1 MTLVQNFPALCIL
14 LTLVCA
20 VLTSVLKRRSAA
32 VVTGMVL
39 VINLVLNIMAL
50 MYTLKTGESY
60 VYRMGHFP
68 APWGNELRV
77 GVLETGTASVLLLVV
92 LLSYLGAYRRSM
104 QKIEPT
110 KYNLYGVMVDL
121 CVLSLQA
128 LIYTNDLF
136 TAYVFLEISTLAA
149 SGLIMAKQT
158 GRSLVAGV
166 RYMIMNLLGS
176 SLFLLGVVI
185 LYSITGH
192 LLMTPIHD
200 AVAQLA
206 ASGEYQIP
214 LDVTVALISVG
225 LGMKSAMY
233 PFEKWVPA
241 AYSNSTATS
250 SALLSSVVS
259 KGYIFLLIKIY
270 VRTIGMPV
278 IESLGITDVIFVFGA
293 AGMIVGSVAALR
305 VRTVRMMIA
314 YSSVA
319 QIGYIFLAIGLGTM
333 EGMMVALWHL
343 LAHAATKSMLFISSA
358 EMDEASGG
366 THLRKDVQ
374 GAFYRSPLAAF
385 AFSLGA
391 ANLVGLPLLS
401 VFVTKFMLGQTA
413 VAVGGRHMAATLIC
427 LTISTLLNLGYF
439 MSTAMSLYVHDG
451 ETGSRRKPDH
461 LVRLSLAG
469 FLALNL
475 VLGFCAAPVYQ
486 TLLSGFAVFG

>member
-14 LTLVCA
+14 LALVCA

-32 VVTGMVL
+32 ALTGLVLMV
-39 VINLVLNIMAL
+39 NLVMNGMAL
-50 MYTLKTGESY
+50 VYTLRTGESY
-60 VYRMGHFP
+60 VYRMGHFS

-77 GVLETGTASVLLLVV
+77 GVLETGTATVLLLVV
-92 LLSYLGAYRRSM
+92 LLSYLGAYRRSSR
-104 QKIEPT
+104 KIEPT

-136 TAYVFLEISTLAA
+136 TAYVFIEISTLAA
-149 SGLIMAKQT
+149 SGLIMARQT

-185 LYSITGH
+185 LYAITGH

-200 AVAQLA
+200 AVAELA
-206 ASGEYQIP
+206 ASGEYRIP

-225 LGMKSAMY
+225 LGMKSALY

-241 AYSNSTATS
+241 AYSNATTTS

-270 VRTIGMPV
+270 VRTIGLPV
-278 IESLGITDVIFVFGA
+278 IESLGITDVMFVFGA
-293 AGMIVGSVAALR
+293 CGMIMGSVAALR
-305 VRTVRMMIA
+305 TKTVRMMIA

-343 LAHAATKSMLFISSA
+343 LAHAATKSMLFVAAA
-358 EMDEASGG
+358 EMDEASGD
-366 THLRKDVQ
+366 THLRKDIR
-374 GAFYRSPLAAF
+374 GAFYRSPLAAL

-391 ANLVGLPLLS
+391 VNLVGLPLLS
-401 VFVTKFMLGQTA
+401 VFVTKFMMGQTA
-413 VAVGGRHMAATLIC
+413 VAVGGRHMVVTLVC
-427 LTISTLLNLGYF
+427 LAVSTLLNLGYF
-439 MSTAMSLYVHDG
+439 MSTAMSLFIKGGAPG
-451 ETGSRRKPDH
+451 ERRRPEP
-461 LVRLSLAG
+461 LVCLGLAG
-469 FLALNL
+469 FLVLNL
-475 VLGFCAAPVYQ
+475 VLSLCAAPIYQ